1 MLPIIFALTIPAAG
15 VALYFVYKD
24 KLLSLFGAL
33 LYGLMPYRVYVCFD
47 LKDLGQA
54 VFWMVLPI
62 IFLCLAKMYPDEK
75 KKSSLLWSIPA
86 LILLCGIAKAD
97 CMLLFIFCGILFFLG
112 LLLKR
117 FLYLPLSVVAVLGSV
132 AVNSA
137 FWKFILLGHM
147 NQYAVESELIASKGY
162 SVGHFLMSWLYYEGR
177 PGLGFG
183 LLLALALIL
192 WYFLSDYEKP
202 DKCPYEKKER
212 NRYLILVIFSAIL
225 GFLSMHLGIWDIAE
239 RVHPIFIRLI
249 SFINSPS
256 VMFGFGCALLCIPAA
271 KSYGR
276 LWKEKN
282 TFIAK
287 AMPVTL
293 LLLNLTAVIYQI
305 CTLRTN

>member
-1 MLPIIFALTIPAAG
+1 MLPLVFLFTIFTTI
-15 VALYFVYKD
+15 LSSYFVYKD
-24 KLLSLFGAL
+24 KMLSLFTAL
-33 LYGLMPYRVYVCFD
+33 IYGLMPYRVYICFD
-47 LKDLGQA
+47 KKDLGQSL
-54 VFWMVLPI
+54 FWMILPL
-62 IFLCLAKMYPDEK
+62 IFLCLAKMYPDCK
-75 KKSSLLWSIPA
+75 KKTSLLWAIPA
-86 LILLCGIAKAD
+86 LIIMCGISKAD

-112 LLLKR
+112 LCMKK
-117 FLYLPLSVVAVLGSV
+117 FLYLPLSVLAVLGSAV
-132 AVNSA
+132 VNSA

-202 DKCPYEKKER
+202 DKCPYDKNER
-212 NRYLILVIFSAIL
+212 NRLTILVAFSFLL

-249 SFINSPS
+249 SYINSPS

-271 KSYGR
+271 KSYRR
-276 LWKEKN
+276 LWQEDYY
-282 TFIAK
+282 FVAK
-287 AMPVTL
+287 TTPIFALT
-293 LLLNLTAVIYQI
+293 LNLIAFIFQI
-305 CTLRTN
+305 CTLRMN